1 MSSTISSTLSAGAQ
15 LLANEKLLLPGTSQ
29 PDISTGGTADHGVQ
43 KTAAVSPLQ
52 TSSVISGSITS
63 PDGDTVEL
71 SAEAMQMLQ
80 QMGENGGFS
89 APASLSTHS
98 FSAAA
103 AYEGIDF
110 FG

>member
-1 MSSTISSTLSAGAQ
+1 MPSTISGSLSAGAE
-15 LLANEKLLLPGTSQ
+15 LLTNNQRLLPGTTQS
-29 PDISTGGTADHGVQ
+29 DIGGASSGQ
-43 KTAAVSPLQ
+43 GISKSSAIAPLQ
-52 TSSVISGSITS
+52 TGSVISGSITS

-80 QMGENGGFS
+80 QMGGTHVES
-89 APASLSTHS
+89 SYHAAPA

-103 AYEGIDF
+103 AYESFDY